1 MTVRCQCGRPLDRG
15 SNRPARAAS
24 RDQPPTRLP
33 LAGEPWPTIRSPYP
47 TIARDVSLC
56 LEGIDHPDG
65 GKALDF
71 MRAIL
76 LSGGLAAVCSLLGT
90 RFAIGWF
97 ARRGFG
103 QPIRDDGPTTHHVK
117 RGTPT
122 MGGVVILLSATAAY
136 FTATFLTGGWPSASA
151 WLLMLLFFGC
161 GVVGFLDDFIKVY
174 TQHNQGLSSR
184 AKMAGQTL
192 VALVFGV
199 LATQFFA
206 DERGVR
212 PASQYISTTHD
223 WGIKLPLVV
232 VLLLIWFI
240 VTATSNGA
248 NLTDGADGL
257 LAGGSALIIGAYT
270 IVNVWQ
276 NNQLCDSGR
285 PTVVE
290 SQCYQVRDPL
300 DLAVFATAIT
310 AACIGF
316 LWWNAKPARIIM
328 GDVGS
333 LAIGGAL
340 AGLAIMS
347 RTELLM
353 AVIAGLFVLETL
365 SVLLQMSYFKLSRRL
380 TGTGRRI
387 FRIAPIHHH
396 FEHLGWEEVT
406 VVIRFWI
413 IGGIFVATGLG
424 IFYASWLA

>member
-1 MTVRCQCGRPLDRG
+1 
-15 SNRPARAAS
+15 
-24 RDQPPTRLP
+24 
-33 LAGEPWPTIRSPYP
+33 
-47 TIARDVSLC
+47 
-56 LEGIDHPDG
+56 
-65 GKALDF
+65 

-76 LSGGLAAVCSLLGT
+76 LSGGLAAVGSLLGT
-90 RFAIGWF
+90 WVAIGWF
-97 ARRGFG
+97 SRHGFG

-122 MGGVVILLSATAAY
+122 MGGLVILLSATVAY
-136 FTATFLTGGWPSASA
+136 LMATLLTGGLPSASG
-151 WLLMLLFFGC
+151 WLVLLLFFGC
-161 GVVGFLDDFIKVY
+161 GTVGFLDDFIKVY
-174 TQHNQGLSSR
+174 TQNNQGLSSR
-184 AKMAGQTL
+184 AKMAGQT
-192 VALVFGV
+192 VIALGFGI
-199 LATQFFA
+199 LATQFFT

-212 PASQYISTTHD
+212 PASQYLSATHD

-232 VLLLIWFI
+232 VLLVIWFI

-257 LAGGSALIIGAYT
+257 LAGTAAMVFDAYLV
-270 IVNVWQ
+270 VNVWQ
-276 NNQLCDSGR
+276 NNQLCGSTR

-290 SQCYQVRDPL
+290 SKCYLVRDPL
-300 DLAVFATAIT
+300 DLAVLAAAIST
-310 AACIGF
+310 ACIGF

-333 LAIGGAL
+333 LALGGAL

-353 AVIAGLFVLETL
+353 AVIGGLFVFETM
-365 SVLLQMSYFKLSRRL
+365 SVVLQMTYFKLTRRL

-396 FEHLGWEEVT
+396 FEHLGWDEVT

-413 IGGIFVATGLG
+413 IAGICVAAGLA
-424 IFYASWLA
+424 IFYGSWLA

>member
-1 MTVRCQCGRPLDRG
+1 
-15 SNRPARAAS
+15 
-24 RDQPPTRLP
+24 
-33 LAGEPWPTIRSPYP
+33 
-47 TIARDVSLC
+47 
-56 LEGIDHPDG
+56 
-65 GKALDF
+65 

-76 LSGGLAAVCSLLGT
+76 LSGALAAILSLLGT
-90 RFAIGWF
+90 LLAIRWF
-97 ARRGFG
+97 TRHGFG

-122 MGGVVILLSATAAY
+122 MGGLVILLAATAAY
-136 FTATFLTGGWPSASA
+136 LTATVVTRGSPSASA
-151 WLLMLLFFGC
+151 WLLMLLFLGC
-161 GVVGFLDDFIKVY
+161 GAVGFLDDFIKVY

-192 VALVFGV
+192 VALAFGV

-212 PASQYISTTHD
+212 PASQHLSTTQD

-232 VLLLIWFI
+232 VLLIIWFI

-257 LAGGSALIIGAYT
+257 LAGASALIFGAYM

-276 NNQLCDSGR
+276 NNQLCDSTR
-285 PTVVE
+285 PNVVE

-300 DLAVFATAIT
+300 DLAVFAAAIT
-310 AACIGF
+310 AACVGF

-353 AVIAGLFVLETL
+353 AVIAGLFVLETM
-365 SVLLQMSYFKLSRRL
+365 SVLVQMSYFKVTKRL
-380 TGTGRRI
+380 TGTGRRV

-396 FEHLGWEEVT
+396 FEHLGWDEVT

-413 IGGIFVATGLG
+413 VAGLFVAAGLG
-424 IFYASWLA
+424 IFYAAWLP

>member
-1 MTVRCQCGRPLDRG
+1 L
-15 SNRPARAAS
+15 
-24 RDQPPTRLP
+24 
-33 LAGEPWPTIRSPYP
+33 
-47 TIARDVSLC
+47 
-56 LEGIDHPDG
+56 
-65 GKALDF
+65 
-71 MRAIL
+71 RAIL
-76 LSGGLAAVCSLLGT
+76 LSGALAAVCSLVGT
-90 RFAIGWF
+90 RIAVGWF
-97 ARRGFG
+97 SGHGFG

-122 MGGVVILLSATAAY
+122 MGGLVILLSATAAY
-136 FTATFLTGGWPSASA
+136 LTATIVTGGWPSASA
-151 WLLMLLFFGC
+151 WLLMVLFFGC
-161 GVVGFLDDFIKVY
+161 GAVGFLDDFIKVY
-174 TQHNQGLSSR
+174 TQNNQGLTSR
-184 AKMAGQTL
+184 AKLAGQTV

-206 DERGVR
+206 NERGVT

-232 VLLLIWFI
+232 VLLVIWFI

-257 LAGGSALIIGAYT
+257 LAGASAMVFGAYT
-270 IVNVWQ
+270 LVNVWQ
-276 NNQLCDSGR
+276 NNQLCGSPR

-300 DLAVFATAIT
+300 DLAVYAAAIT

-316 LWWNAKPARIIM
+316 LWWNARPARIIM

-365 SVLLQMSYFKLSRRL
+365 SVLLQTGYFKLTRRL
-380 TGTGRRI
+380 TGTGRRM

-396 FEHLGWEEVT
+396 FEHLGWDEVT

-413 IGGIFVATGLG
+413 IAGIFVATGLG
-424 IFYASWLA
+424 IFYASWLV

>member
-1 MTVRCQCGRPLDRG
+1 MDFI
-15 SNRPARAAS
+15 RA
-24 RDQPPTRLP
+24 L
-33 LAGEPWPTIRSPYP
+33 
-47 TIARDVSLC
+47 
-56 LEGIDHPDG
+56 
-65 GKALDF
+65 
-71 MRAIL
+71 L
-76 LSGGLAAVCSLLGT
+76 LSGGLAAICSLLGT
-90 RFAIGWF
+90 RLAIGWF
-97 ARRGFG
+97 IRRGFG

-122 MGGVVILLSATAAY
+122 MGGLVILLSATAAY
-136 FTATFLTGGWPSASA
+136 LTATIVTGGSPSAST

-161 GVVGFLDDFIKVY
+161 GAVGFLDDFIKVH
-174 TQHNQGLSSR
+174 TQHNQGLSGR

-199 LATQFFA
+199 LATQLYT
-206 DERGVR
+206 DDRGVR
-212 PASQYISTTHD
+212 PASQYLSTTHD
-223 WGIKLPLVV
+223 WGIRLPLIVT
-232 VLLLIWFI
+232 LLVIWFI

-248 NLTDGADGL
+248 NLADGADGL
-257 LAGGSALIIGAYT
+257 LAGASALVFGAYT

-276 NNQLCDSGR
+276 NNQRCGSTR
-285 PTVVE
+285 PSVVE
-290 SQCYQVRDPL
+290 SHCYQVRNPL
-300 DLAVFATAIT
+300 DLAVFAAAIT

-316 LWWNAKPARIIM
+316 LWWNARPAQIIM
-328 GDVGS
+328 GDVGA

-365 SVLLQMSYFKLSRRL
+365 SVLLQMGYFKLTRRL

-413 IGGIFVATGLG
+413 IAGIFVATGLG
-424 IFYASWLA
+424 IFYASWLT

>member
-1 MTVRCQCGRPLDRG
+1 MKP
-15 SNRPARAAS
+15 
-24 RDQPPTRLP
+24 
-33 LAGEPWPTIRSPYP
+33 
-47 TIARDVSLC
+47 
-56 LEGIDHPDG
+56 
-65 GKALDF
+65 
-71 MRAIL
+71 IL
-76 LSGGLAAVCSLLGT
+76 LSGALAVICSLLGT
-90 RFAIGWF
+90 RFAMSWF
-97 ARRGFG
+97 TRHGFG

-122 MGGVVILLSATAAY
+122 MGGVVILLSASAAY
-136 FTATFLTGGWPSASA
+136 LAATIVTGGWPSASA
-151 WLLMLLFFGC
+151 WLLMVLFLGC
-161 GVVGFLDDFIKVY
+161 GLVGFLDDFIKVY
-174 TQHNQGLSSR
+174 TQNNQGLSGR

-206 DERGVR
+206 DEQGVR
-212 PASQYISTTHD
+212 PASQYLSTTRD

-232 VLLLIWFI
+232 ALLLIWFI

-257 LAGGSALIIGAYT
+257 LAGASALIIGAYLV
-270 IVNVWQ
+270 VNVWQ
-276 NNQLCDSGR
+276 NNQQCDSSR
-285 PTVVE
+285 PSVVE
-290 SQCYQVRDPL
+290 SQCYPVRDPL
-300 DLAVFATAIT
+300 DLAVFAAAIA

-353 AVIAGLFVLETL
+353 AVIAGLFVLETM
-365 SVLLQMSYFKLSRRL
+365 SVLLQMCYFKVTRRL
-380 TGTGRRI
+380 TGTGRRM
-387 FRIAPIHHH
+387 FRISPIHHH
-396 FEHLGWEEVT
+396 FEHVGWDEVT

-413 IGGIFVATGLG
+413 IAGVFVAAGLG
-424 IFYASWLA
+424 IFYATWLA

>member
-1 MTVRCQCGRPLDRG
+1 
-15 SNRPARAAS
+15 
-24 RDQPPTRLP
+24 
-33 LAGEPWPTIRSPYP
+33 
-47 TIARDVSLC
+47 
-56 LEGIDHPDG
+56 
-65 GKALDF
+65 

-76 LSGGLAAVCSLLGT
+76 LSSVLAVICSLLGT
-90 RFAIGWF
+90 RLAIGWF
-97 ARRGFG
+97 TKQGFG
-103 QPIRDDGPTTHHVK
+103 QPIRDDGPMTHHVK

-122 MGGVVILLSATAAY
+122 MGGLVILLSATVAY
-136 FTATFLTGGWPSASA
+136 LVATLLTGGRPSASA
-151 WLLMLLFFGC
+151 WLLLLLFLGC

-174 TQHNQGLSSR
+174 TQNNQGLTGR
-184 AKMAGQTL
+184 AKMAGQTV
-192 VALVFGV
+192 VALGFGL

-223 WGIKLPLVV
+223 WGFKLPLVV
-232 VLLLIWFI
+232 VLLVIWFI

-248 NLTDGADGL
+248 NLADGADGL
-257 LAGGSALIIGAYT
+257 LAGTSAMIFGAYT
-270 IVNVWQ
+270 MVNIWQ
-276 NNQLCDSGR
+276 NNQLCGSPR

-300 DLAVFATAIT
+300 DLAVFSAAIA

-328 GDVGS
+328 GDVGA

-353 AVIAGLFVLETL
+353 TVIAGLFVLETV
-365 SVLLQMSYFKLSRRL
+365 SVLMQMSYFKLTRRI

-396 FEHLGWEEVT
+396 FEHLGWDEVT

-413 IGGIFVATGLG
+413 IAGLCVVAGLG
-424 IFYASWLA
+424 VFYAAWLN

>member
-1 MTVRCQCGRPLDRG
+1 
-15 SNRPARAAS
+15 
-24 RDQPPTRLP
+24 
-33 LAGEPWPTIRSPYP
+33 
-47 TIARDVSLC
+47 
-56 LEGIDHPDG
+56 
-65 GKALDF
+65 
-71 MRAIL
+71 MRAVL
-76 LSGGLAAVCSLLGT
+76 LSSALAAVCSLLGT
-90 RFAIGWF
+90 RVAIAWF
-97 ARRGFG
+97 TRRGFG
-103 QPIRDDGPTTHHVK
+103 QPIRDDGPTSHHVK

-122 MGGVVILLSATAAY
+122 MGGLVILLSATAAY
-136 FTATFLTGGWPSASA
+136 LAATILTGGWPSASA
-151 WLLMLLFFGC
+151 WLLMLLFLGI

-174 TQHNQGLSSR
+174 SQHNQGLSSR

-199 LATQFFA
+199 LATGFFA

-212 PASQYISTTHD
+212 PASYHLSTTQD
-223 WGIKLPLVV
+223 WGVKLPLVV
-232 VLLLIWFI
+232 VLVLIWFI

-257 LAGGSALIIGAYT
+257 LAGAATLIFGAYT

-276 NNQLCDSGR
+276 NNQRCGSSR

-300 DLAVFATAIT
+300 DLAVFAAAIT
-310 AACIGF
+310 AACLAF
-316 LWWNAKPARIIM
+316 LWWNANPARIMM

-333 LAIGGAL
+333 LALGGAL

-353 AVIAGLFVLETL
+353 AVIAGLFVLETM
-365 SVLLQMSYFKLSRRL
+365 SVLLQMSYFKLTRRL

-396 FEHLGWEEVT
+396 FEHLGWDEIT

-413 IGGIFVATGLG
+413 IGGMCVATGLG